1 MQKDRILNQKQEE
14 RIHFLTETN
23 EILKLSEQKMKGK
36 VEDLKGQLNEY
47 LQTMR
52 LREEKNEQNENDLF
66 KVRKMYE
73 ELQTSNQKLVNTI
86 KEINE

>member
-1 MQKDRILNQKQEE
+1 
-14 RIHFLTETN
+14 
-23 EILKLSEQKMKGK
+23 
-36 VEDLKGQLNEY
+36 
-47 LQTMR
+47 MR

>member
-47 LQTMR
+47 L
-52 LREEKNEQNENDLF
+52 
-66 KVRKMYE
+66 
-73 ELQTSNQKLVNTI
+73 
-86 KEINE
+86 